1 MTFASIEEGLE
12 RIAAGQMVVVVDGP
26 ERENEGDLTMGAQ
39 FVTAETVN
47 FMISQARGLVCA
59 PADASLLDRLRI
71 GPMVDPDSATC
82 DTPFAV
88 SVDHCS
94 GTTGI
99 AAHERAKTIRALA
112 DPASLPWDFQRP
124 GHVFPLRARR
134 AGVLDRAGHTE
145 AAVDLCRLA
154 ELQPVGAICEVLCD
168 DGAPARLPDLEMFAR
183 KHALAIVSVDELIA
197 YQTDR
202 GAVRATL

>member
-1 MTFASIEEGLE
+1 MTFTPVEEGLE

-47 FMISQARGLVCA
+47 FMICEARGLVCA
-59 PADASLLDRLRI
+59 PADGALLDRLRI

-82 DTPFAV
+82 DTAFAV

-99 AAHERAKTIRALA
+99 AAHERADTIRALA
-112 DPASLPWDFQRP
+112 DASSLPWDFQRP
-124 GHVFPLRARR
+124 GHVFPLRARTG
-134 AGVLDRAGHTE
+134 GVLERAGHTE

-154 ELQPVGAICEVLCD
+154 DLVPCGAICEVLCEN
-168 DGAPARLPDLEMFAR
+168 GTPARLPDLEVFAR
-183 KHALAIVSVDELIA
+183 KHALAIVSVDDLIA
-197 YQTDR
+197 YRSDR
-202 GAVRATL
+202 RAVRATL